1 MSCFG
6 NKSCARHEFRGK
18 IMEKLRE
25 ALEWVTKMPDTYL
38 TVDDI
43 DDTLLSSMEEKQK
56 LIKSLE
62 DAKAF
67 KYWLKVIDFMNRLDN
82 VKK

>member
-1 MSCFG
+1 
-6 NKSCARHEFRGK
+6 
-18 IMEKLRE
+18 MEKLRE
-25 ALEWVTKMPDTYL
+25 ALEWVTKMPDTIL

-43 DDTLLSSMEEKQK
+43 DDALLSSMEEKQK

-67 KYWLKVIDFMNRLDN
+67 KDWLKVIDFMKRLDN

>member
-1 MSCFG
+1 
-6 NKSCARHEFRGK
+6 
-18 IMEKLRE
+18 MEKLRE
-25 ALEWVTKMPDTYL
+25 ALEWLTRMPDTHL

-43 DDTLLSSMEEKQK
+43 DDALLSSMEEKQK

-67 KYWLKVIDFMNRLDN
+67 KDWLKVIDFMKRLDN
-82 VKK
+82 VK